1 LHFEHQPLTGHGKN
15 HRAQVFFLD
24 ELSPDAIKKEYP
36 MRGYA
41 RTIAQLVLVLSI
53 ALSSTAQAPPSA
65 SAPAKSAG
73 DEGALRA
80 FAAIHPI
87 DVHVHVFK
95 TDPAFQK
102 MLERLNLKLMDILV
116 MDDSNPHRKQLQGQI
131 DDAQELV
138 RSSGGHVALCTT
150 FDPYKFD
157 SASFSAD
164 AIKQIDRDFAQGAVA
179 VKIWK
184 NIGMEIKDSRGQ
196 YVMADDPKFEPIYK
210 DMAAHGKTL
219 MTHQAEPDVA
229 WGPPDAADPS
239 WSYYQE
245 NPQWY
250 VANRPGFPSKQTILE
265 ARDHVLANHP
275 DLRMVGVHLGSME
288 RNLDNIATHMD
299 KYPNFAIDTAARM
312 EYLMLMPPEKVSAFL
327 IKYQD
332 RVLYGTDLDLHAD
345 ANLPEALNEWQSTYA
360 RDWKFLATGETL
372 TVEGKQVHGL
382 NLPQPILQK
391 IFRSNAIHWIPGL

>member
-1 LHFEHQPLTGHGKN
+1 MTVSA
-15 HRAQVFFLD
+15 RTVAQVILG
-24 ELSPDAIKKEYP
+24 LSI
-36 MRGYA
+36 
-41 RTIAQLVLVLSI
+41 VLS
-53 ALSSTAQAPPSA
+53 ATAQAPTSA
-65 SAPAKSAG
+65 SMAAKPVD

-116 MDDSNPHRKQLQGQI
+116 TDDSNPHRKNLQGQI
-131 DDAQELV
+131 EDAEALV

-150 FDPYKFD
+150 FDPYKFGGG
-157 SASFSAD
+157 SFSAD
-164 AIKQIDRDFAQGAVA
+164 AIQQIDRDFAQGALA

-184 NIGMEIKDSRGQ
+184 NIGMEIKDSSGK
-196 YVMADDPKFEPIYK
+196 YIMADDPTFEPIYK
-210 DMAAHGKTL
+210 DIAAHGKTL

-250 VANRPGFPSKQTILE
+250 VANRPGFPSKQRILD
-265 ARDHVLANHP
+265 ARDHVLANNP
-275 DLRMVGVHLGSME
+275 KLRMVGVHLGSME
-288 RNLDNIATHMD
+288 RSLDNIASHLD

-332 RVLYGTDLDLHAD
+332 RVLYGTDLDLHVDDQLPD
-345 ANLPEALNEWQSTYA
+345 ALTEWQSTYA
-360 RDWKFLATGETL
+360 RDWKFLATAETL
-372 TVEGKQVHGL
+372 TVRGKQVHGL
-382 NLPQPILQK
+382 NLPQPVLQK
-391 IFRSNAIHWIPGL
+391 IFRDNAVRWIPGL

>member
-1 LHFEHQPLTGHGKN
+1 MMG
-15 HRAQVFFLD
+15 
-24 ELSPDAIKKEYP
+24 S
-36 MRGYA
+36 A
-41 RTIAQLVLVLSI
+41 RTIAQVILVLSI
-53 ALSSTAQAPPSA
+53 AISSTAQTPT
-65 SAPAKSAG
+65 SAPTPAKPLD
-73 DEGALRA
+73 DEGTLRA
-80 FAAIHPI
+80 FAAIHAI

-102 MLERLNLKLMDILV
+102 MLEQLNLKLMNILV
-116 MDDSNPHRKQLQGQI
+116 MDDSNPHRKDLQRQI
-131 DDAQELV
+131 DDAWSLV
-138 RSSGGHVALCTT
+138 RSSRSRIALCTT

-157 SASFSAD
+157 GASFSAD

-184 NIGMEIKDSRGQ
+184 NIGMEIKDNRGQ
-196 YVMADDPKFEPIYK
+196 YVLADDPKFEPIYQ
-210 DMAAHGKTL
+210 DIANHGKTL

-250 VANRPGFPSKQTILE
+250 VANRPGFLSKQTILE
-265 ARDHVLANHP
+265 ARDHVLANNP

-288 RNLDNIATHMD
+288 RNLDNIATHLD

-332 RVLYGTDLDLHAD
+332 RVLYGTDLDLLPD
-345 ANLPEALNEWQSTYA
+345 ASPPDTLQEWRSRYA
-360 RDWKFLATGETL
+360 RDWKFLATSETFN
-372 TVEGKQVHGL
+372 VRGKQVHGL
-382 NLPQPILQK
+382 NLPQPVLQK
-391 IFRSNAIHWIPGL
+391 IFRSNAIRWIPGL

>member
-1 LHFEHQPLTGHGKN
+1 MM
-15 HRAQVFFLD
+15 A
-24 ELSPDAIKKEYP
+24 S
-36 MRGYA
+36 A
-41 RTIAQLVLVLSI
+41 RTIARVILGLSI
-53 ALSSTAQAPPSA
+53 AVSSAAQAPTDA
-65 SAPAKSAG
+65 STAAKPTD

-80 FAAIHPI
+80 FAAIQPI

-116 MDDSNPHRKQLQGQI
+116 MDGTNPNRKQLQPQI
-131 DDAQELV
+131 DDAMALV
-138 RSSGGHVALCTT
+138 RSSRGHVALCTT
-150 FDPYKFD
+150 FDPYKFS

-184 NIGMEIKDSRGQ
+184 NIGMEIKDSGGQ
-196 YVMADDPKFEPIYK
+196 YVMADDAKFEPIYK

-229 WGPPDAADPS
+229 WGPPDASDPS

-250 VANRPGFPSKQTILE
+250 VANRPGFPSKQRILE
-265 ARDHVLANHP
+265 ARDHVLANNP
-275 DLRMVGVHLGSME
+275 QLRMVGVHLGSME
-288 RNLDNIATHMD
+288 RDLNNIASHLD

-332 RVLYGTDLDLHAD
+332 RVLYGTDLDLPAD
-345 ANLPEALNEWQSTYA
+345 AELPDTLTEWQSTYA

-372 TVEGKQVHGL
+372 NVNGKQVHGL
-382 NLPQPILQK
+382 NLPAPVLQK
-391 IFRSNAIHWIPGL
+391 IFRSNAMRWIPGL